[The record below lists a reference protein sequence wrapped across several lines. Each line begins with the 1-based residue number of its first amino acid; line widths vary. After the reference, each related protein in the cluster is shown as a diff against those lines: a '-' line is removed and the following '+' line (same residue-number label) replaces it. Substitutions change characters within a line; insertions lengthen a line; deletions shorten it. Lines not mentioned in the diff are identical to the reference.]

1 MKNKKLWIIIGV
13 VVIVLAIIGAVTNV
27 NGNLTNAS
35 TDSTPT
41 VQPTQAPTATATP
54 SPTSKPLTV
63 EQRAV
68 QLAQQAA
75 PSASKQ
81 RAKQDSSGGL
91 TVTEFRDIVS
101 QTSVKTDCF
110 NVLQAIQKAGLPGV
124 KDIDLE
130 ITATLTDANGNSTV
144 GSVGDCSLSHD
155 LNWSSLTFETAWSAY
170 DTQFVDPA
178 LSN

>member
-1 MKNKKLWIIIGV
+1 MRNKKLWWIVGGV
-13 VVIVLAIIGAVTNV
+13 VFIVLLIIGATSQND
-27 NGNLTNAS
+27 NTNAN
-35 TDSTPT
+35 TTSTPT
-41 VQPTQAPTATATP
+41 VQATQAPTATPTP

-63 EQRAV
+63 EQRAIH
-68 QLAQQAA
+68 LAQSAA

-81 RAKQDSSGGL
+81 TAKLDGSGGL

-110 NVLQAIQKAGLPGV
+110 NVLQALWKAGLPGIN
-124 KDIDLE
+124 DIDLE
-130 ITATLTDANGNSTV
+130 ITATLTDASGNTSV
-144 GSVGDCSLSHD
+144 GSVGDCSLSHA
-155 LNWSSLTFETAWSAY
+155 LNWSGLTWQSAWNAY